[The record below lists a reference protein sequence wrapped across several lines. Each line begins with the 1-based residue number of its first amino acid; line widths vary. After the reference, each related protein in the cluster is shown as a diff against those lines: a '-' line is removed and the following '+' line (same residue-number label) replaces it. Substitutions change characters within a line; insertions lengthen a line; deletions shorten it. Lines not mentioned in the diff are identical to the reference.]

1 MKNDSTYECGSFF
14 SIMINLDNAIKCGK
28 YDGHYVDE
36 MRILEFL
43 SGGFEDKEVLL
54 VGAGHEPDDNMWAMN
69 NVLVCMKARVY
80 AVDVRYDGP
89 AECDGVRYYRGSVHK
104 LSELFLENRF
114 DIVISTAMFG
124 VPFTNW
130 AIREYGFS
138 PHSEDLGA
146 KIQQKELESLKQAL
160 IVAKPGTWNFHHNV
174 DLNPQSWTFTKE
186 DLLKIGFSVAFQ
198 PESPLESRKT
208 WFMKK

>member
-1 MKNDSTYECGSFF
+1 MVS
-14 SIMINLDNAIKCGK
+14 NLEDAVKYGK
-28 YDGHYVDE
+28 YEGHYLDE

-43 SGGFEDKEVLL
+43 SGGFDSKEILL
-54 VGAGHEPDDNMWAMN
+54 VGTGREPDDNMWAMN
-69 NVLVCMKARVY
+69 NVLVHTNAKVY

-89 AECDGVRYYRGSVHK
+89 AECDGVKYYRGSVHK
-104 LSELFLENRF
+104 LSELFPENRF

-130 AIREYGFS
+130 AIRKYGFS
-138 PHSEDLGA
+138 SFSEDLAQRIRG
-146 KIQQKELESLKQAL
+146 KELESLKQVL
-160 IVAKPGTWNFHHNV
+160 MVTKPGGWNFHYNT
-174 DLNPQSWTFTKE
+174 DLNPQSWTFTEE

-198 PESPLESRKT
+198 AECLPESRKT